1 MTSGLMSAGML
12 ISSINGLMDTI
23 KNPDTTGWQKFG
35 QILTSVSMIS
45 LSLMG
50 VFKGLKAIMGVV
62 KGLTTGE
69 TIAKIA
75 NATATWA

>member
-1 MTSGLMSAGML
+1 
-12 ISSINGLMDTI
+12 
-23 KNPDTTGWQKFG
+23 
-35 QILTSVSMIS
+35 MIS